1 MSLDFL
7 DARFERESNIV
18 TRKVAEEIIL
28 VPVIK
33 RIGEEACLYT
43 LDEVAAFLWERL
55 EGQATG
61 RDLAKALK
69 TSYLIDDSQAETD
82 VRTFLE
88 QLESIGAIR
97 ALTPQ

>member
-1 MSLDFL
+1 MSPDFL
-7 DARFERESNIV
+7 DARFERDSNIV

-28 VPVIK
+28 VPIVK

-43 LDEVAAFLWERL
+43 LDEIAAFLWERL
-55 EGQATG
+55 EGPATG
-61 RDLAKALK
+61 WDLTEALK
-69 TSYLIDDSQAETD
+69 ASYHVDESQAETD

-97 ALTPQ
+97 ALAPQ